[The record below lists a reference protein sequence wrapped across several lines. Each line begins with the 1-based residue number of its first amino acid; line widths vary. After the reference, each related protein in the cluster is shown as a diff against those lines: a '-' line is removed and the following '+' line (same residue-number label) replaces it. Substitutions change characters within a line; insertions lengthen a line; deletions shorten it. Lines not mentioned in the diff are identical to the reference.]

1 MVQFL
6 KYDYSDADFLNDT
19 DDSVPAPTLLHSI
32 NCYPTKI
39 AAGWRTIGTTIQCQD
54 AGKQREYIE
63 LADLMNDI
71 ASVIPA
77 KWRAVG
83 IQLNLST
90 GELDSIQ
97 NQNAGKPESDRNS
110 FEQVFNKWRQQCTN
124 PDQYTWQKIVQVLK
138 TPSVQ
143 EHALA
148 ERLNAWYAGKIL
160 VSKDGKKH
168 NALTMNHAFNGSK
181 CMCIILLVA
190 IICVCILLAICIM
203 L

>member
-1 MVQFL
+1 MTIL
-6 KYDYSDADFLNDT
+6 MHDT
-19 DDSVPAPTLLHSI
+19 DDSMPPPTLLHPI
-32 NCYPTKI
+32 NCFPTKI
-39 AAGWRTIGTTIQCQD
+39 AAGWRTIGGHLGLLLPGALGTAIQCQD
-54 AGKQREYIE
+54 AGKQWKYIY

-97 NQNAGKPESDRNS
+97 NQNAGKPESDCNS

-124 PDQYTWQKIVQVLK
+124 PNQYRWQKIIQVLK

-148 ERLNAWYAGKIL
+148 ESLHAQYAGKIL
-160 VSKDGKKH
+160 GSKDFKTH
-168 NALTMNHAFNGSK
+168 HALTTNRAFNGST

-190 IICVCILLAICIM
+190 IFTYVYNCV
-203 L
+203 